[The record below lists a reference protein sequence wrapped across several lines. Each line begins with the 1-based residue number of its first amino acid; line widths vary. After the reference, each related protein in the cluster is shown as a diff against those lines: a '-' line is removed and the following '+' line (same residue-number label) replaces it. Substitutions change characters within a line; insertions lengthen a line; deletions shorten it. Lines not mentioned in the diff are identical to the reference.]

1 MGIPMGSAPTVP
13 GRPRA
18 LGDIAHDFRSGLSAT
33 QAYLDLA
40 RERLTGGEA
49 VADEDLARL
58 ERGIHRLAATLADLE
73 AVAKAKPQPKEGS
86 R

>member
-1 MGIPMGSAPTVP
+1 MGSAPPVP
-13 GRPRA
+13 GRPRG

-40 RERLTGGEA
+40 RERLASGEP
-49 VADEDLARL
+49 VEDEDLVRL
-58 ERGIHRLAATLADLE
+58 ERGIARLAATLADLE
-73 AVAKAKPQPKEGS
+73 AVAAPAKPKPQEGS